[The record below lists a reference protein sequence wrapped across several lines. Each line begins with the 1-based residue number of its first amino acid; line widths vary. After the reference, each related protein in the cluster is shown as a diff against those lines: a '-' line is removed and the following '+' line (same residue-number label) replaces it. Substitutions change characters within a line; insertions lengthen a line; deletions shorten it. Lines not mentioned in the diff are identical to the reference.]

1 MVAGHAAPFV
11 KRAKAGKD
19 AGKLA
24 GALAR
29 VPRYLAAANAPRA
42 TAGAPRKRPTL
53 ARGAFWAGQAGAE
66 GAGQGRNSTQNLRM
80 AFGEFEKRPVLL
92 KNPHRIRPT
101 LPSGEGGFN

>member
-1 MVAGHAAPFV
+1 MLRRLLTREGGERRRQARWRVSP
-11 KRAKAGKD
+11 RP
-19 AGKLA
+19 
-24 GALAR
+24 ALSSR
-29 VPRYLAAANAPRA
+29 SQRT

-80 AFGEFEKRPVLL
+80 AFGEFEKCAVLL
-92 KNPHRIRPT
+92 KNPRRPT